1 MKQEEGLSGS
11 GDARS
16 AIVADEAKSG
26 ENSSTGET
34 SQSVHSAGPVRSN
47 PCSGGGNSP
56 IADTYGVTQRAKGT
70 SSNSS
75 SQDDDTNDASSMK
88 SVKTKKKKE
97 KLDRSKLRKGKWTV
111 SLEAKIPGLIAVL
124 NVVAKL
130 FSVYWKLTYVLINC
144 VGRRGRVYI
153 ADHSLL

>member
-124 NVVAKL
+124 NAVDKL